1 MTVRELIEALSY
13 MDQDAEV
20 KFAYDYGDY
29 WHTEVAAD
37 VDDVC
42 DGTVKYSSYHRMDKV
57 GDSDDDRY
65 DEVDR
70 EEFKPVVILK

>member
-13 MDQDAEV
+13 MDQDVEV